1 MLRILSAVI
10 ISVSIIFSGNAAA
23 APKEP
28 KISADSAIVIE
39 ATTGR
44 VIYEKNADVVRPPAS
59 MTKMMTCI
67 LGLENLA
74 PNEEVRISQAAQDT
88 AYPELDLMA
97 GDVLSANELMM
108 GMMLVSDNGAAVA
121 LAQAVAG
128 SVPAFA
134 KMMNDKAWEIGCT
147 NTNFVNPNG
156 LPASNHYS
164 TARDM
169 AKIAA
174 YCMENWDFRDI
185 VSTKRETIH
194 WMTPVDVTVKV
205 ENSNKLLGSYKGANG
220 IKTGWTNAA
229 GGCLAASALRGEI
242 ELIVIVMH
250 SEDVDTRFDD
260 ARKLLD
266 YGFARVSQI
275 YGIDVDSA
283 VRNVFVKN
291 GEHATIE
298 VGPAGNLMFPLLDD
312 EYAGKL
318 SVDYEI
324 PRVLEAGIKTGDA
337 VGRAILKY
345 EGREVASVPIVA
357 RESVDKGSSVA
368 SKIVG
373 WTEPL
378 ITVAQNFLTVWL
390 A

>member
-1 MLRILSAVI
+1 MLRILSAII
-10 ISVSIIFSGNAAA
+10 ISVAVVFSGNAAA

-28 KISADSAIVIE
+28 TISADSAIVIE

-74 PNEEVRISQAAQDT
+74 PNEEIRISQAAQDT

-97 GDVLSANELMM
+97 GDVLSSNELLM

-147 NTNFVNPNG
+147 STNFVNPNG

-337 VGRAILKY
+337 VGKAILKY
-345 EGREVASVPIVA
+345 DGREVASVPVVA
-357 RESVDKGSSVA
+357 RESVDKGSSVV
-368 SKIVG
+368 SKIIG

-378 ITVAQNFLTVWL
+378 ITVAQDFLTVWL

>member
-1 MLRILSAVI
+1 MLRILSASI
-10 ISVSIIFSGNAAA
+10 VSAMLIFSASAAA
-23 APKEP
+23 APREP

-67 LGLENLA
+67 LGLENLP
-74 PNEEVRISQAAQDT
+74 PNEEIRISQAAQDT
-88 AYPELDLMA
+88 DYPELDLMA
-97 GDVLSANELMM
+97 GDVLSANELLM

-121 LAQAVAG
+121 VAQAVAG

-156 LPASNHYS
+156 LPAANHYS

-169 AKIAA
+169 ALIAA
-174 YCMENWDFRDI
+174 YCMADWDFRDI
-185 VSTKRETIH
+185 VSTQRETIH
-194 WMTPVDVTVKV
+194 WMTPADVTVKV
-205 ENSNKLLGSYKGANG
+205 ENSNKLLGNYKGANG
-220 IKTGWTNAA
+220 IKTGWTSAA
-229 GGCLAASALRGEI
+229 GGCLAASAMRGEI
-242 ELIVIVMH
+242 ELIAIIMH

-260 ARKLLD
+260 AKKLLD

-275 YGIDVDSA
+275 YGINVDSA
-283 VRNVFVKN
+283 ARNVFVKN

-298 VGPAGNLMFPLLDD
+298 VGPEGNLTFPLLDD

-337 VGRAILKY
+337 VGKAILKY
-345 EGREVASVPIVA
+345 DGREVASVPIVA
-357 RESVDKGSSVA
+357 RESVDKGSSVV
-368 SKIVG
+368 SKIIG

-378 ITVAQNFLTVWL
+378 ITVAQDFLTVWL

>member
-1 MLRILSAVI
+1 MLRILSA
-10 ISVSIIFSGNAAA
+10 IIFSAMLIFSAGVAA

-28 KISADSAIVIE
+28 KILADSAIVIE

-74 PNEEVRISQAAQDT
+74 PNEEIRISRAAQDT
-88 AYPELDLMA
+88 DYPELDLMA
-97 GDVLSANELMM
+97 GDVVSANELMM

-121 LAQAVAG
+121 LAQSISG
-128 SVPAFA
+128 SVPDFA
-134 KMMNDKAWEIGCT
+134 RLMNDKAWEIGCT

-156 LPASNHYS
+156 LPATNHYS

-169 AKIAA
+169 ALIAA
-174 YCMENWDFRDI
+174 YCMSNWDFRDI
-185 VSTKRETIH
+185 VSTQRETIH
-194 WMTPVDVTVKV
+194 WMTPADVTVKV
-205 ENSNKLLGSYKGANG
+205 ENYNKLLGKYKGANG
-220 IKTGWTNAA
+220 IKTGWTRAA
-229 GGCLAASALRGEI
+229 GGCLAASAKRGEI
-242 ELIVIVMH
+242 ELIAIIMH
-250 SEDVDTRFDD
+250 SKDVDTRFDD
-260 ARKLLD
+260 AKKLFD
-266 YGFARVSQI
+266 YGFSRVSQI
-275 YGIDVDSA
+275 YGINVDSA
-283 VRNVFVKN
+283 SRNVFVKN
-291 GEHATIE
+291 GTQATIE
-298 VGPAGNLMFPLLDD
+298 VGPEGNLTFPLLDD

-337 VGRAILKY
+337 VGKAILKY
-345 EGREVASVPIVA
+345 DGREVASVPVVA
-357 RESVDKGSSVA
+357 RESVDKGSSVV

-378 ITVAQNFLTVWL
+378 ITVAQDFLTVWL

>member
-10 ISVSIIFSGNAAA
+10 ISVSIIFGGNAAA

-147 NTNFVNPNG
+147 STNFVNPNG

-275 YGIDVDSA
+275 YGINVDSA
-283 VRNVFVKN
+283 SQNVFVKN
-291 GEHATIE
+291 GTQATIE
-298 VGPAGNLMFPLLDD
+298 VGPEGNLTFPLLDD
-312 EYAGKL
+312 EYAGRL

>member
-1 MLRILSAVI
+1 MLRILSA
-10 ISVSIIFSGNAAA
+10 IIFSGLLIFESVALAAV
-23 APKEP
+23 KEP

-74 PNEEVRISQAAQDT
+74 PNEEVIISQSAQDT

-97 GDVLSANELMM
+97 GDVLSANELLM
-108 GMMLVSDNGAAVA
+108 GLMLVSDNGGAVA
-121 LAQAVAG
+121 IAQAVAG

-134 KMMNDKAWEIGCT
+134 KMMNDKAWEIGCR

-156 LPASNHYS
+156 LPAANHYS

-169 AKIAA
+169 ALIAA
-174 YCMENWDFRDI
+174 YCMTNWDFRDI
-185 VSTKRETIH
+185 VSTQRETIH

-205 ENSNKLLGSYKGANG
+205 ENSNKLLGKYKGANG

-229 GGCLAASALRGEI
+229 GGCLAASAMRGEI
-242 ELIVIVMH
+242 ELIAIIMH

-260 ARKLLD
+260 AKKLLD
-266 YGFARVSQI
+266 YGFARVNQI
-275 YGIDVDSA
+275 YGINVSSA
-283 VRNVFVKN
+283 SRNVFVKN
-291 GEHATIE
+291 GEQATIE
-298 VGPAGNLMFPLLDD
+298 VGPEENLTFPLLDD

-324 PRVLEAGIKTGDA
+324 PRVLEAGIKTGDVVGKA
-337 VGRAILKY
+337 VLKY
-345 EGREVASVPIVA
+345 DGREVASVPMVA
-357 RESVDKGSSVA
+357 RENVNHGSNVV
-368 SKIVG
+368 SKIIG

>member
-28 KISADSAIVIE
+28 TISADSAIVIE

-74 PNEEVRISQAAQDT
+74 PNEEIRISQAAQDT

-128 SVPAFA
+128 NVPDFA
-134 KMMNDKAWEIGCT
+134 AMMNDKAEWIGCT

-156 LPASNHYS
+156 LPAANHYS

-169 AKIAA
+169 ALIAA
-174 YCMENWDFRDI
+174 YCMQDWDFRDI
-185 VSTKRETIH
+185 VSTQRETIH
-194 WMTPVDVTVKV
+194 WMIPDTVTVKV
-205 ENSNKLLGSYKGANG
+205 ENSNKLLGKYKGANG
-220 IKTGWTNAA
+220 IKTGWTRAA
-229 GGCLAASALRGEI
+229 GGCLAASARRGEI
-242 ELIVIVMH
+242 ELIVIIMH

-260 ARKLLD
+260 AKKLLD
-266 YGFARVSQI
+266 YGFNRVGKI
-275 YGIDVDSA
+275 YGIEKDLIETKVLI
-283 VRNVFVKN
+283 KN
-291 GEHATIE
+291 GAQATLA
-298 VGPAGNLMFPLLDD
+298 VGPEEDLTFPLLDD
-312 EYAGKL
+312 EDEGKL
-318 SVDYEI
+318 RVEYEL
-324 PRVLEAGIKTGDA
+324 PKVLAAGIKTGDS

-345 EGREVASVPIVA
+345 DGNEVASVKFVA
-357 RESVDKGSSVA
+357 RENVAEGSSVA
-368 SKIVG
+368 SRIVG

-378 ITVAQNFLTVWL
+378 INVAQNFLTVWL